1 MRRADL
7 VYHIIC
13 GKFFTKTF
21 LFKQHLLG
29 QDSEAWFGQDRLR
42 WADLVYHIICG
53 KFFTKATSFK
63 PETCEAVK
71 AVPDDSFRAVH
82 REQASYSDSQLCA
95 TVCWRFGLVIKLN
108 YCSDFEH
115 FGQDFKVEVE
125 ARFWSW
131 SLVSILLLMFG
142 WGYEVESWISKY
154 SAGRFGQDSNFRFL
168 SRCWCLVEI
177 LKLMLRFWNCDMFE
191 ICELWSCDMNPRV
204 RCAFGN
210 VLCVLM
216 FIFFSPGW
224 KPCTAMTKMRMMI
237 VTMSGTRL
245 QAFDQ
250 LQLEE

>member
-21 LFKQHLLG
+21 LFKQQLLG

-95 TVCWRFGLVIKLN
+95 TVCWRFGSWGLVIKLN

-177 LKLMLRFWNCDMFE
+177 LKLMLIFWNCDMFE
-191 ICELWSCDMNPRV
+191 ICELWSCDMNSTLGSVVPLAMFSWQLFFVSDNCLQIVVVGRGV
-204 RCAFGN
+204 RSNQYG
-210 VLCVLM
+210 
-216 FIFFSPGW
+216 
-224 KPCTAMTKMRMMI
+224 
-237 VTMSGTRL
+237 
-245 QAFDQ
+245 
-250 LQLEE
+250 